1 MRRVVRHKGLEH
13 VIEAE
18 EARGHRGDRIEGWYL
33 CRVYSPEGQRAFMP
47 KGYGHPAFL
56 WEAGSAEAAINQ
68 IEDEIHADALD
79 VFDPSSLYRPMT
91 DKPSS

>member
-1 MRRVVRHKGLEH
+1 MRRAYPTKGSSTLSKPRKQ
-13 VIEAE
+13 EAT
-18 EARGHRGDRIEGWYL
+18 AAIASKVGYL

-47 KGYGHPAFL
+47 KGYGHPTFL
-56 WEAGSAEAAINQ
+56 WEAGSAEAALNQ

-79 VFDPSSLYRPMT
+79 VFDPSSLYRPVT